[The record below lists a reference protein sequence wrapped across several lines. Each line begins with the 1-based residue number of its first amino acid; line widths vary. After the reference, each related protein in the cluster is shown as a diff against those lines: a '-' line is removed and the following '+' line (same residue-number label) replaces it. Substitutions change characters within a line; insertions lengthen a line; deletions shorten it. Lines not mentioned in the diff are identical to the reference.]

1 MHGRRRETHEGII
14 EHGCGEEGA
23 EKMSDLI
30 EMIVSNTLYLII
42 TVCIMGITVYFGMK
56 KMTKLFV
63 FSCIILIAFL
73 SYVYYTG
80 ESVEHTVEKAGN
92 VVK

>member
-1 MHGRRRETHEGII
+1 
-14 EHGCGEEGA
+14 
-23 EKMSDLI
+23 MSDLV
-30 EMIVSNTLYLII
+30 ELVVSNTLYLII
-42 TVCIMGITVYFGMK
+42 TVCIAGVTLYFGMK

-63 FSCIILIAFL
+63 FSCIILVAFL

-80 ESVEHTVEKAGN
+80 ESVEDTVDKAGN

>member
-1 MHGRRRETHEGII
+1 
-14 EHGCGEEGA
+14 
-23 EKMSDLI
+23 MSDLI
-30 EMIVSNTLYLII
+30 DLIISNTLYLII
-42 TVCIMGITVYFGMK
+42 TVCTISAAIYFGMK
-56 KMTKLFV
+56 KMTKLFL

-80 ESVEHTVEKAGN
+80 ESVEDTMDKAGD